1 MLNIALW
8 SVAGLLA
15 TGYLAGGT
23 AMLTLSRE
31 RYRAL
36 HPSQQFVDLFPTWF
50 LKALGSVKILGAV
63 GLVLPALLGVA
74 PGLVPWAALGFVL
87 LMTGAT
93 TVRII
98 RREWPN
104 AVGDL
109 VFFGLAAF
117 VAWGRFVAEP
127 FVG

>member
-1 MLNIALW
+1 MNIALW
-8 SVAGLLA
+8 IVAGLLA
-15 TGYLAGGT
+15 TGYLMGGT
-23 AMLTLSRE
+23 AMLVLPKE
-31 RYRAL
+31 RYFAL
-36 HPSQQFVDLFPTWF
+36 HPSQEYVELFPASFIT
-50 LKALGSVKILGAV
+50 ALGGVKILGAV
-63 GLVLPALLGVA
+63 GLILPAVLGIA

-98 RREWPN
+98 RQEWPN

-109 VFFGLAAF
+109 VFLACAAF
-117 VAWGRFVAEP
+117 VAWGRFGPEA

>member
-8 SVAGLLA
+8 IVSGLLA
-15 TGYLAGGT
+15 TGYLVAGT
-23 AMLTLSRE
+23 ALLLLGPE
-31 RYRAL
+31 RYRAI
-36 HPSQQFVDLFPTWF
+36 HPSQEFVDLFPRWF
-50 LKALGSVKILGAV
+50 LTLLGSVKVLGAI
-63 GLVLPALLGVA
+63 GLVLPAVLGIA
-74 PGLVPWAALGFVL
+74 PGLVAWAALGFVL